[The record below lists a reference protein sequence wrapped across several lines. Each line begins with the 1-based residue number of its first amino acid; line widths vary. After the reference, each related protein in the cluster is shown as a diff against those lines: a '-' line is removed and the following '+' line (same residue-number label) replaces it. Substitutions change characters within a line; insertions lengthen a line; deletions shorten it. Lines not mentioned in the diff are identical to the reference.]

1 MASLDRVIVL
11 DEAKK
16 TITKYRQ
23 DQYGNPE
30 NSFAM
35 ISDMWSAYTGFN
47 VTPEDVSV
55 MMCLLKIA
63 RMSTGS
69 GKTDNYVDLCGYA
82 ALAYEMACEEKPEI
96 RLTKKEDTD

>member
-1 MASLDRVIVL
+1 MTNLDRTIIL

-23 DQYGNPE
+23 DQHGNPE
-30 NSFAM
+30 DNFAM
-35 ISDMWSAYTGFN
+35 IADLWRTYTGFK

-82 ALAYEMACEEKPEI
+82 ALAYEMACKEKPEI